1 MTWTDIQS
9 AWHEFAG
16 EILTHWPELHGDR
29 IVAIAGD
36 RSEFARYLSNAY
48 DLTFAEAME
57 AIETWILRITSG
69 GAKDTTG
76 SAAA

>member
-9 AWHEFAG
+9 AWHEFAD

-36 RSEFARYLSNAY
+36 RSEFARYLSNTY
-48 DLTFAEAME
+48 ELTFAEAME
-57 AIETWILRITSG
+57 AIETWILRITR
-69 GAKDTTG
+69 GAAGKTTE